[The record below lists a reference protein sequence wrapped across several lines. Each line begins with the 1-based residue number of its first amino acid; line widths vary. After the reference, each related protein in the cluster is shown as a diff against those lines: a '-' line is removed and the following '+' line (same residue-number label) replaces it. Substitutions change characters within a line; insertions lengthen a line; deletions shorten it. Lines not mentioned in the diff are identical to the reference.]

1 MVLVTIRTAIIF
13 IVLLIIMRLMGKRQ
27 IGEMQPFE
35 LVITLLIAE
44 LACIPMADV
53 SIPLLYGIISVVTI
67 FVLHEIMTLL
77 DLKIKP
83 LKSFISG
90 KPSVVVNK
98 NGIDDYQLKRNNLD
112 VSDLI
117 ESLRSAGYFSL
128 DAVDYALYEA
138 NGTFSALPK
147 QDYEEMQ
154 TSLPIVIIDN
164 GKYDK
169 KNLEITGLEQAF
181 FDGILQEKKVK
192 KSKDVLVL
200 TADGTGKIYLQVKK
214 RKFETFNVQYPE
226 GKVW

>member
-83 LKSFISG
+83 LKSLISG
-90 KPSVVVNK
+90 KPSVVINK

-128 DAVDYALYEA
+128 DSIDYALYEA

-147 QDYEEMQ
+147 QDYEQ
-154 TSLPIVIIDN
+154 TQNSLPLVIIDN
-164 GKYDK
+164 GKYDQ
-169 KNLEITGLEQAF
+169 KNLKITGLKQSYFDEILKEQN
-181 FDGILQEKKVK
+181 I
-192 KSKDVLVL
+192 KSPKEVLVL

-214 RKFETFNVQYPE
+214 RKFSTFNVEYPE

>member
-1 MVLVTIRTAIIF
+1 MLLVTIRTAIIF
-13 IVLLIIMRLMGKRQ
+13 IVLLVIMRLMGKRQ

-53 SIPLLYGIISVVTI
+53 SIPLLYGIIAVVTI

-83 LKSFISG
+83 LKAFISG
-90 KPSVVVNK
+90 KPSVVINK

-128 DAVDYALYEA
+128 DSIDYALYEA

-147 QDYEEMQ
+147 QDYEQMQ

-164 GKYDK
+164 GSYDT
-169 KNLEITGLEQAF
+169 KNLEVLGLPREF
-181 FDGILQEKKVK
+181 FDDILKREGVKSEKR
-192 KSKDVLVL
+192 VLVL
-200 TADGTGKIYLQVKK
+200 TADGTGKLYLQIKNE
-214 RKFETFNVQYPE
+214 KFRTLNVEYPG
-226 GKVW
+226 GKLW